1 MRRMRWLLVVDHFD
15 DPPVLG
21 TTVIAYHW
29 ARTLRGRGHEVDL
42 LCARDPWDE
51 RWEPFYREHGLGR
64 LELPGSP
71 VRGKVAQA
79 LAALVGWVPPSV
91 AHVRARTLAGWLAP
105 DGRAPY
111 DAAVLVGPA
120 LLPLAEALRGKC
132 PVVYVPVDA
141 ISMVLESWRVRGIRR
156 PSDLRWRVEA
166 RLWRRLERRRFP
178 RLDAVVFVAPA
189 DAHAATRRWP
199 RDALDRVHVIPNG
212 VDAAYFRPTGE
223 AARPGALVF
232 TGNLWTA
239 DSVIGARWFAE
250 EVFPRVVEAVPEA
263 TLRLV
268 GRDPAP
274 EVAAMAESDRRI
286 EVHANVPDL
295 RPFLA
300 EAAVYVCPLR
310 SGGGVKNRL
319 LEALAMG
326 KPAVATSRCGA
337 ALGLEDGRHLLFAD
351 EPEGFADAVIR
362 LLRDTALRDA
372 LAAEG
377 RRVVEERFSWEAGVA
392 RLEEIVDA
400 LR

>member
-1 MRRMRWLLVVDHFD
+1 MKWLLVVDHFD

-29 ARTLRGRGHEVDL
+29 ARALRRRGHEVDL
-42 LCARDPWDE
+42 LCARDRWVE

-64 LELPGSP
+64 PELPGSP
-71 VRGKVAQA
+71 TRGKVAQA
-79 LAALVGWVPPSV
+79 LAALVARVPPSV
-91 AHVRARTLAGWLAP
+91 AHVRARALARWLAP
-105 DGRAPY
+105 GGRAPY

-120 LLPLAEALRGKC
+120 LLPLAEALQGTC

-156 PSDLRWRVEA
+156 PSDVRWMVEA
-166 RLWRRLERRRFP
+166 RLWRGLERRRFP
-178 RLDAVVFVAPA
+178 RLGAVVFVAPA
-189 DAHAATRRWP
+189 DARAATRRWP
-199 RDALDRVHVIPNG
+199 QDALGRVHVIPNG
-212 VDAAYFRPTGE
+212 VDADYFRPAGTPV
-223 AARPGALVF
+223 RRGALVF

-239 DSVIGARWFAE
+239 DSAIGARWFAE
-250 EVFPRVVEAVPEA
+250 EVFPRVVESVPEA

-274 EVAAMAESDRRI
+274 EVAALAGRNGRI
-286 EVHANVPDL
+286 EVYANVPDL
-295 RPFLA
+295 RPHLA
-300 EAAVYVCPLR
+300 EAAVYVCPLL

-326 KPAVATSRCGA
+326 KAAVATSRCGA

-351 EPEGFADAVIR
+351 DPGRFADAVIE
-362 LLRDTALRDA
+362 LLRDATRREALG
-372 LAAEG
+372 AAARG
-377 RRVVEERFSWEAGVA
+377 VVEERFAWEAGVA